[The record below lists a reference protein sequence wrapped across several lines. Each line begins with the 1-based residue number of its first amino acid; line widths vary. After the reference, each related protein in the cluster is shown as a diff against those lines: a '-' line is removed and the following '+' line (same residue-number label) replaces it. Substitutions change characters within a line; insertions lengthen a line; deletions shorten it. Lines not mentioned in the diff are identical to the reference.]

1 MEERSFYYRYCIEI
15 PEIYSKISDYFEGI
29 LKENSF
35 DIQTLVN
42 NNKRYICLSQKDEQK
57 MLKTAEL
64 LKIKKIYTDK
74 NDLKEHIKG
83 EELEL
88 PKEIEDIEK
97 EQPFISSKKDN
108 FLPQEV
114 YNDLYSIDIKNKDKN
129 NKRYGLGLFTESE
142 MLLIEKTIL
151 EKIPVSDVDKVLQLI
166 NETKQEN
173 TNLSNI
179 IYKGLEIKEKEKS
192 PFLNENSL
200 FETLVNHFIIT
211 DNFPLHTSDFTKTI
225 NKEMLSVKVPDEFV
239 RSYFNDEVALY
250 FAWLYHYTN
259 FIIFPSI
266 VSIIIFVLKFFI
278 SKDTSENLRMLHAII
293 IAIWVQFYIISW
305 YRKSNALQIK
315 WNNDEKQYNKEV
327 QRREFVGELKINPVT
342 GKYHLYYPAH
352 KRLISYFFSALAVF
366 LFFCISIVFNI
377 IFFNLRKVFPDDS
390 ILIMPKVKNFSTK
403 YRLFE
408 RGEIITWIIGY
419 IKDTL
424 LGYLGDIFDIVNKKI
439 TDLENHKTDANYNNS
454 FIIKKFIFNT
464 ANSFFSIFYLVFIL
478 QDLDETSLTIKTSL
492 YTNEFNRI
500 KDESIVPNLKKI
512 FYNLINIRNVKDMKL
527 LFEVDENNLI
537 QGNPIEK
544 NEILKQKTLL
554 GYSTFGDYFSI
565 IQEFCYLT
573 LFASCVPE
581 IGIILLITDFFEIK
595 NDITKLCSVHR
606 RPEYTKQNSINAW
619 EYIMDFIGICSVFS
633 NLIFIYIYN
642 EKIWKNKF
650 SLFTFTVFEH
660 FILGFIF
667 ILRFCM
673 PGSYNW
679 VNIYKLRQQY
689 KMERLLKNKNKKK

>member
-15 PEIYSKISDYFEGI
+15 PETYSEISDYFQSV

-35 DIQTLVN
+35 DIQTLTN
-42 NNKRYICLSQKDEQK
+42 NNKRYICLSQTDEQK

-74 NDLKEHIKG
+74 NNLKERIKG
-83 EELEL
+83 EEIEL

-97 EQPFISSKKDN
+97 EHPFISSQKDN

-114 YNDLYSIDIKNKDKN
+114 YNDLYSIDNKNKEKV
-129 NKRYGLGLFTESE
+129 NKRYGLDLFTESE

-151 EKIPVSDVDKVLQLI
+151 EKIPVSDIDKILNLI
-166 NETKQEN
+166 NKTKTEN
-173 TNLSNI
+173 TNLLKILKKES
-179 IYKGLEIKEKEKS
+179 EIKEKEKS
-192 PFLNENSL
+192 PFLNKNSL
-200 FETLVNHFIIT
+200 FETLLNHFIIS
-211 DNFPLHTSDFTKTI
+211 DYFPLHTSDFTKTI
-225 NKEMLSVKVPDEFV
+225 NKKMLSIKVPDELV

-259 FIIFPSI
+259 YIIFPSI
-266 VSIIIFVLKFFI
+266 ISIIIYLLKYII
-278 SKDTSENLRMLHAII
+278 SKDGIENLRMLHAII
-293 IAIWVQFYIISW
+293 IAIWVQFFIISW
-305 YRKSNALQIK
+305 NRKSNALQIK
-315 WNNDEKQYNKEV
+315 WNEDDDIKYNKEV

-342 GKYHLYYPAH
+342 GKYHLYYPTH

-366 LFFCISIVFNI
+366 LFFCISICFNI

-390 ILIMPKVKNFSTK
+390 ILIMPKVKNFSIK

-408 RGEIITWIIGY
+408 RGAIITWIIGY

-424 LGYLGDIFDIVNKKI
+424 LGYLGDIFDIINKKI
-439 TDLENHKTDANYNNS
+439 TDLENHKTDLHYNNS

-478 QDLDETSLTIKTSL
+478 QDLDETSLAIKTSL

-500 KDESIVPNLKKI
+500 KDESIVPNLKKV

-527 LFEVDENNLI
+527 LFEVDEKNLI
-537 QGNPIEK
+537 KGNSIAI

-565 IQEFCYLT
+565 VQEFCYLT

-619 EYIMDFIGICSVFS
+619 EYIMDFIAICSVFS
-633 NLIFIYIYN
+633 NLLFIYMYN
-642 EKIWKNKF
+642 QKIWKNKF

-660 FILGFIF
+660 FVLGFIF
-667 ILRFCM
+667 ILRLCM

-689 KMERLLKNKNKKK
+689 KMKRLLKSKKK